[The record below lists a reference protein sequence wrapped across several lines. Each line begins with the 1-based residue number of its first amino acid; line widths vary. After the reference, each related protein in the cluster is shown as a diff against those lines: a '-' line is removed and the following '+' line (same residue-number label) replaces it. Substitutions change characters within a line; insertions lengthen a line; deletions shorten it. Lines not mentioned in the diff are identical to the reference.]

1 METIDG
7 FPYKILGYGRC
18 FCRGSRFRRRNRL
31 RLNSYTFFGREGFS
45 SCRLYPFARQAAHV
59 RCRSDSCSAK
69 STSSPFGPR
78 TKDLSRLAPRV
89 LAVPGLDARAK
100 KRKSGFDLCFSFRN
114 EKLFSQV
121 RELRFARYEPK
132 SPASRPR
139 HDFDRNTPKGENGRE
154 NEVVGKS

>member
-31 RLNSYTFFGREGFS
+31 RLNSYEGTFFGREGFS

-78 TKDLSRLAPRV
+78 TKDLSSGLAPRV
-89 LAVPGLDARAK
+89 FPVTGLDARAK

-114 EKLFSQV
+114 VPAKIVGAGRAEVL
-121 RELRFARYEPK
+121 ENRFLIHKPPK
-132 SPASRPR
+132 SSYLISVTEI
-139 HDFDRNTPKGENGRE
+139 HLF
-154 NEVVGKS
+154 VGS

>member
-78 TKDLSRLAPRV
+78 TKDLSSLAPRV

-100 KRKSGFDLCFSFRN
+100 KRNKSGFDLFVFPPETAPLTKSVGAGRVEVLEN
-114 EKLFSQV
+114 
-121 RELRFARYEPK
+121 RFLIHKPSKFVIY
-132 SPASRPR
+132 
-139 HDFDRNTPKGENGRE
+139 
-154 NEVVGKS
+154 